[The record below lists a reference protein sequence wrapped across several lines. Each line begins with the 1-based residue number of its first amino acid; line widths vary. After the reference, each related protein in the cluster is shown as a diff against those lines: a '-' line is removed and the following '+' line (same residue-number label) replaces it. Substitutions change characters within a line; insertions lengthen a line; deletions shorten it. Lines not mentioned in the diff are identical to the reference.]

1 MPIVSPFN
9 CSPENA
15 PRLFDLIRTE
25 DDRLP
30 AAFYFSLRDTLVA
43 NDLEQATRI
52 SYGQKRWR
60 VVSLRGDVIEVS
72 GTMSGGGRSQFRG
85 KMGTQVK
92 TKTAVRDTA
101 AAGGGGQ
108 EELEEME
115 RKAQDLRERISYA
128 QQVQSEQDRLLGQLQ
143 QSLRAKEPQLKR
155 LRGEVTQKEQQ
166 IPVLEEELEKQ
177 RRIMERTQSDPQKVA
192 ELEAVIAERQQ
203 AYEKCNGS
211 TKKFTDQID
220 RIDKQLND
228 LQNELV
234 NDVQKSIESLT
245 AQITKLSKHV
255 AKMNAAITTCE
266 RDVKKAQDN
275 MVAMQ
280 QEIETLQQDLVR
292 LAGEREQ
299 AEKDTEEIATRLKD
313 VLAEIEGAHSDS
325 TGAKKEVLALQKQ
338 ESDGKL
344 LRVELEQQV
353 QNVKKL
359 VSEAKGQLPAWKN
372 RLAKLELREVPH
384 ESGPPEPLKTYTE
397 EELDSYKIQDLQ
409 YKITVQ
415 EEELKQKI
423 PNLNVIEE
431 YQKKRDVYME
441 RITVLED
448 ITNKRNDMRKLF
460 DDIKKRRHDEFK
472 QGFSII
478 TRKLK
483 EMYQMIT
490 QGGDAELELVDS
502 LDPFSEGILFS
513 VRPPRKSW
521 KNISNLSGG
530 EKTLS
535 SLALVF
541 ALHYFKPS
549 PLYFMDEID
558 AALDFKNVSI
568 VANYIK
574 DRTKNAQFII
584 ISLRSN
590 MFELADFLTGIYKV
604 DDCTASL
611 TMENGVLTGTQ
622 NSQQSAGSQPL
633 SQQNHQSLFDQ
644 IAGASPDHD
653 GSSLDIENGANAPN
667 GIVAENG
674 IDDDTEA
681 DDEPPPSHQVANLNY
696 QLVVAALD
704 HNHIEGGAESPQP
717 DSGHVSEMGSEIGA
731 DVVMNGDISDVDQ

>member
-1 MPIVSPFN
+1 M
-9 CSPENA
+9 
-15 PRLFDLIRTE
+15 
-25 DDRLP
+25 P
-30 AAFYFSLRDTLVA
+30 AAFYFALRDTLVA
-43 NDLEQATRI
+43 NDLEQATRV

-60 VVSLRGDVIEVS
+60 VVSLKGDVIETS

-92 TKTAVRDTA
+92 TKTSAMDTSI
-101 AAGGGGQ
+101 GGGH
-108 EELEEME
+108 EELQAMQI
-115 RKAQDLRERISYA
+115 KAQELQEQVNYL
-128 QQVQSEQDRLLGQLQ
+128 QQVQGEQERLLGQLN
-143 QSLRAKEPQLKR
+143 QSLRTKEPQLKR
-155 LRGEVTQKEQQ
+155 LRTEITGKERQM
-166 IPVLEEELEKQ
+166 PVLEDQLDQQ
-177 RRIMERTQSDPQKVA
+177 RRTMERTRSDPEKVA
-192 ELEAVIAERQQ
+192 EMEAVIAERQRVFEESNQ
-203 AYEKCNGS
+203 H

-234 NDVQKSIESLT
+234 NDIQKSIESLT
-245 AQITKLSKHV
+245 AQITKLQKHV
-255 AKMNAAITTCE
+255 TKLRVAITTSE
-266 RDVKKAQDN
+266 RNVQKAEEN
-275 MVAMQ
+275 IKAMKE
-280 QEIETLQQDLVR
+280 EIETAEGNLR
-292 LAGEREQ
+292 RMATERSQ
-299 AEKDTEEIATRLKD
+299 AETDVEEIDGRLEVAVK
-313 VLAEIEGAHSDS
+313 EIEAAHSDS
-325 TGAKKEVLALQKQ
+325 TGVKKEILALQKQ

-344 LRVELEQQV
+344 LRVELEQQT
-353 QNVKKL
+353 QNTKKKMN
-359 VSEAKGQLPAWKN
+359 EAKAQLPSWKN
-372 RLAKLELREVPH
+372 KLQSLELRKIPNEDA
-384 ESGPPEPLKTYTE
+384 PEPLKTYTE
-397 EELDSYKIQDLQ
+397 EELDTYKLQDLQ
-409 YKITVQ
+409 YKITLQ

-431 YQKKRDVYME
+431 YQAKRDIYME
-441 RITVLED
+441 RIQVLED
-448 ITNKRNDMRKLF
+448 ITIKRNDMRKLF

-472 QGFSII
+472 QGFCII

-502 LDPFSEGILFS
+502 LDPFTEGILFS

-590 MFELADFLTGIYKV
+590 MFELADCLTGIYKV

-611 TMENGVLTGTQ
+611 TIENTMPAITS
-622 NSQQSAGSQPL
+622 SQQSQPAF
-633 SQQNHQSLFDQ
+633 SQQNHSE
-644 IAGASPDHD
+644 SPDLFAMQPST
-653 GSSLDIENGANAPN
+653 SSQ
-667 GIVAENG
+667 
-674 IDDDTEA
+674 EA
-681 DDEPPPSHQVANLNY
+681 SVNMEL
-696 QLVVAALD
+696 VAAALIHQQPNQLLD
-704 HNHIEGGAESPQP
+704 FPVDSPMQT
-717 DSGHVSEMGSEIGA
+717 DSGHVSENE
-731 DVVMNGDISDVDQ
+731 VQMNGDDSDVDQ

>member
-1 MPIVSPFN
+1 M
-9 CSPENA
+9 
-15 PRLFDLIRTE
+15 
-25 DDRLP
+25 
-30 AAFYFSLRDTLVA
+30 
-43 NDLEQATRI
+43 
-52 SYGQKRWR
+52 
-60 VVSLRGDVIEVS
+60 SLRGDVIETS

-92 TKTAVRDTA
+92 TKTAAHDTS
-101 AAGGGGQ
+101 GTGGQ
-108 EELEEME
+108 EELQEMQV
-115 RKAQDLRERISYA
+115 KAQDLQERMNYA
-128 QQVQSEQDRLLGQLQ
+128 QQLQGEQERLLGQLQ

-155 LRGEVTQKEQQ
+155 LHAELTQKEQQ
-166 IPVLEEELEKQ
+166 MPVLEEELEKQ
-177 RRIMERTQSDPQKVA
+177 RRIMERTRSDPEKVA
-192 ELEAVIAERQQ
+192 ELEAVIAERQEI
-203 AYEKCNGS
+203 YDKSNGS

-255 AKMNAAITTCE
+255 AKQNAAITTCE

-275 MVAMQ
+275 IAAMQ
-280 QEIETLQQDLVR
+280 EEIVTLQHDLVR
-292 LAGEREQ
+292 LGGERDQ
-299 AEKDTEEIATRLKD
+299 AEKDTEEIAKRLKD
-313 VLAEIEGAHSDS
+313 VSDEIEGAHNDS
-325 TGAKKEVLALQKQ
+325 SGAKKEVLALQKQ

-344 LRVELEQQV
+344 ERVNIEQQV

-359 VSEAKGQLPAWKN
+359 VNEAKGQLPAWKN
-372 RLAKLELREVPH
+372 RLAKLELREIPH
-384 ESGPPEPLKTYTE
+384 ETGPPEPLKTYTE

-415 EEELKQKI
+415 EEELKQKT

-431 YQKKRDVYME
+431 YQKKRDIYLE
-441 RITVLED
+441 RINVLED

-460 DDIKKRRHDEFK
+460 DDIKKRRHDEFR

-611 TMENGVLTGTQ
+611 TMENTPPTVAPASQ
-622 NSQQSAGSQPL
+622 NSQQSQPL
-633 SQQNHQSLFDQ
+633 SQQNNQSLFDQ
-644 IAGASPDHD
+644 IAGVSPEHN
-653 GSSLDIENGANAPN
+653 GSTVDIENNMN
-667 GIVAENG
+667 IENG
-674 IDDDTEA
+674 IEVANGIDNGNDEA
-681 DDEPPPSHQVANLNY
+681 DDDEHAPHLHQGANINF

-704 HNHIEGGAESPQP
+704 HNHIGGGDGADSPQP
-717 DSGHVSEMGSEIGA
+717 DSGHVSEMGSEIGG